1 MVLIGCDFHPAWQ
14 QVCWLDTETGET
26 AEHKL
31 VHSPG
36 EVEKFYGRF
45 AAPARVGIESTGNC
59 QWFLDQLAKLGHEVW
74 VGDAAKIRASD
85 VRRQKHDR
93 RDARLLLELVQGGEK
108 KFPKIAVPSSE
119 EKDLR
124 QLLIHRHHL
133 VRMRARIKTELQHL
147 ALNQG
152 VQRKGR
158 LWSAAGQK
166 LLRELPLRPWAS
178 RRRGDLLELMGGLDG
193 KIATLDRAVEEAS
206 KANSQAQLLR
216 TQPGVGPVTS
226 LAFVLTLGDVSRF
239 PRGKNVAS
247 YLGLIPC
254 EDTSGERQR
263 LGRISKQG
271 NRFLRMLLV
280 EAAQIA
286 VRCDPEFRREYLH
299 RCHTKPK
306 GVAKVAAARKLAIRL
321 YWMLRKRKEQQAEV
335 VSIES
340 SSRVALAGES

>member
-1 MVLIGCDFHPAWQ
+1 MVHR
-14 QVCWLDTETGET
+14 
-26 AEHKL
+26 
-31 VHSPG
+31 PG
-36 EVEKFYGRF
+36 EVEKFYRRF
-45 AAPARVGIESTGNC
+45 AAAARIGIESTGNC
-59 QWFLDQLAKLGHEVW
+59 QWFLDLMASLGHEVW

-93 RDARLLLELVQGGEK
+93 RDARLLLELLEGGEK
-108 KFPKIAVPSSE
+108 KFPKITVPSSE

-166 LLRELPLRPWAS
+166 LLRELPLRPWAN
-178 RRRGDLLELMGGLDG
+178 RRREDLLELMIGLDG
-193 KIATLDRAVEEAS
+193 KIAGLDRAVEEAS
-206 KANSQAQLLR
+206 KANAQAQLLR
-216 TQPGVGPVTS
+216 TQQGVGAVTS

-280 EAAQIA
+280 EAAQVA

-321 YWMLRKRKEQQAEV
+321 YWMLRQRKEQQTEA